1 MKIAEDIIDSPK
13 SRYDKLFYRESF
25 DKNEPI
31 KKLEFKIQ
39 PLGKL
44 IVFCKFQICAQLF
57 MKLSFEGVY
66 RLWKGQKSKVVVKK
80 GQK

>member
-31 KKLEFKIQ
+31 KKFK
-39 PLGKL
+39 
-44 IVFCKFQICAQLF
+44 
-57 MKLSFEGVY
+57 FEI
-66 RLWKGQKSKVVVKK
+66 
-80 GQK
+80 